1 MLNILGTRPLPK
13 WTVDSIINLGVAY
26 LMAPLTTYIGF
37 KYIVMEYV
45 DYWFLLYFIL
55 MYTTAQ
61 FLLNALLFKLVK
73 KQIPSCYNLI
83 GIDYSDNSIT
93 LAKKVQQGHIEKE
106 EDLDKEA
113 RS

>member
-26 LMAPLTTYIGF
+26 LMAPLTTYIG
-37 KYIVMEYV
+37 YRWIVMEYV

-61 FLLNALLFKLVK
+61 FLLNALLFKLLDHETAEIVE
-73 KQIPSCYNLI
+73 
-83 GIDYSDNSIT
+83 IT
-93 LAKKVQQGHIEKE
+93 LEVVGVLI
-106 EDLDKEA
+106 
-113 RS
+113 SV